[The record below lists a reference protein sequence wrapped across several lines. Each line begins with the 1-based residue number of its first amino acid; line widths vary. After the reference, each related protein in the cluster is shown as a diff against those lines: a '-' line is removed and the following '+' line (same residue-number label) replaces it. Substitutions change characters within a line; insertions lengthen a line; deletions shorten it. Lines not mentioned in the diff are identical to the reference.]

1 MRSSDPS
8 RLVGGGGRNVSG
20 RYPSRKMGV
29 TIQFESHRVEL
40 AFVREMEHDPGVLE
54 FYDQPPSF
62 LLDYKTAKGRHIR
75 VLHTPDFFVLRT
87 AEAGWE
93 ECKTEEELEKL
104 SESSPNR
111 YCRDERETWHCPP
124 GEAHASELGLYYRV
138 RSSREINWVLQRNL
152 QFLEDYLETNAR
164 QADRKGREWGL
175 AIVSAEPGIRLSELF
190 RRAAE
195 GVSRDDI
202 YALIGIR
209 ELFVDLGA
217 APLTEPERVR
227 VFANREAAV
236 AFGHVVQSNEATTD
250 NCGGFSV
257 RAGHTIA
264 WDGRTWTI
272 VNPGEKTISLLGE
285 DESLTELPVSV
296 FEELTKQGRIQ
307 GLSAQQKPG
316 PRPEIDVLAS
326 AGENDLRVANGRL
339 DAVLCQLRGEPPPCN
354 GQVSARTLRLWVSRY
369 RKAEACFGSGY
380 LGLLPRSRERGNR
393 SNRLPMAIR
402 TLLLQC
408 IENDY
413 ETLKQKT
420 RLACWAALKRGCDD
434 SGIRAPSYGTF
445 CAAVRRRNK
454 FTQALKRLGRRA
466 AYQHEPPYWEL
477 ERKTPRHGER
487 PFEIAHVDHTQLD
500 VEVIC
505 SHTGRALGR
514 PWLTLVTDA
523 FSRRVL
529 AVYLTFDAPSYRS
542 CMMALRECVRRYANL
557 PETVVV
563 DGGREFSSVFFEG
576 LLARYEC
583 TKKTRPPAKARF
595 GSLVERLFG
604 TANTQFIHNLKGNTQ
619 ITSNVRQVTQSVDPK
634 GQAVWYLPELY
645 EALCRYF
652 YSIYDAADH
661 PALGQ
666 SPREAYRLGLER
678 TGYRLVRLIAY
689 DQSFLMSTL
698 PTTPKGSAKVQP
710 GRGVKIRCVYY
721 WCEEFRAPEIEQ
733 KRVPVRYDPFDA
745 GTAFAFVRNRWVPCH
760 SEYYSVLRGR
770 SEKEIMLPTQELHKQ
785 HSSHSQIFTLN
796 AKRLAEFL
804 QSVEAKEALLLQRAC
819 DREARE
825 ALEGG
830 DSRREGSGP
839 GKDDGGEVT
848 PRTSP
853 SCGAREEGVHE
864 EYGEF

>member
-1 MRSSDPS
+1 
-8 RLVGGGGRNVSG
+8 
-20 RYPSRKMGV
+20 MGV

-40 AFVREMEHDPGVLE
+40 AFVREMEHDPDVLE
-54 FYDQPPSF
+54 YYDQPPSF
-62 LLDYKTAKGRHIR
+62 SLDYRTAKGRHVR

-104 SESSPNR
+104 SEKSPNR
-111 YCRDERETWHCPP
+111 YCRDESRAWHCPP
-124 GEAHASELGLYYRV
+124 GEAHAGELGLYYRV

-152 QFLEDYLETNAR
+152 QFLEDYLCTDSHEANR
-164 QADRKGREWGL
+164 NGREWGL
-175 AIVSAEPGIRLSELF
+175 AMVSAEPGIRLSELF
-190 RRAAE
+190 RGAAE
-195 GVSRDDI
+195 GVIRDDI
-202 YALIGIR
+202 YALIATR
-209 ELFVDLGA
+209 ELFVDLGT
-217 APLTEPERVR
+217 APLAEPERVH

-236 AFGHVVQSNEATTD
+236 ACGHVVQSNEATTD

-272 VNPGEKTISLLGE
+272 VNPGERTISLLGE
-285 DESLTELPVSV
+285 DEALTELPVSV
-296 FEELTKQGRIQ
+296 FEELTRQGRIQ
-307 GLSAQQKPG
+307 GPSAQQKPG
-316 PRPEIDVLAS
+316 PRPEIAVLAS
-326 AGENDLRVANGRL
+326 AGESDLRVANGRL
-339 DAVLCQLRGEPPPCN
+339 DAVLCQLRGEPPPSN

-380 LGLLPRSRERGNR
+380 LGLLPRGRERGNR
-393 SNRLPMAIR
+393 NGRLPPATR
-402 TLLLQC
+402 TALLQS

-420 RLACWAALKRGCDD
+420 RLASWAALKRGCDE
-434 SGIRAPSYGTF
+434 SGIVAPSYATF

-454 FTQALKRLGRRA
+454 FRQALKRLGRRA
-466 AYQHEPPYWEL
+466 AYKHEPPYWEL
-477 ERKTPRHGER
+477 ERKTPRHGDR

-505 SHTGRALGR
+505 SQTGRVLGR

-529 AVYLTFDAPSYRS
+529 SVCLTFDAPSYRS
-542 CMMALRECVRRYANL
+542 CMMALRECVRRHAHL
-557 PETVVV
+557 PETIVV

-619 ITSNVRQVTQSVDPK
+619 ITRNVRQVTKSVDPK
-634 GQAVWYLPELY
+634 GQAIWHLPELY
-645 EALCRYF
+645 EALCCYF
-652 YSIYDAADH
+652 YSIYDTADH

-745 GTAFAFVRNRWVPCH
+745 GSAFAFVRNRWVPCH

-770 SEKEIMLPTQELHKQ
+770 SEKEMMLATQELHQQ
-785 HSSHSQIFTLN
+785 HSCHSQVFALN
-796 AKRLAEFL
+796 ARKLAEFL

-819 DREARE
+819 DREVRE
-825 ALEGG
+825 ALEGAG
-830 DSRREGSGP
+830 SQREVSDLGPDDSGEG
-839 GKDDGGEVT
+839 T
-848 PRTSP
+848 PRTGSP
-853 SCGAREEGVHE
+853 YGTRSEGVHE